1 MQKGYGFIHFSN
13 SSEGIQASFNV
24 IAAIPQ
30 IDVDGVTYIIEAS
43 NNLKSRIDALVKDSP
58 EVAEE
63 LSDAKAF
70 ILNANSRRQ
79 TNHGNN
85 GYGYNNNYNN
95 GYNRNRNNVSVIVY
109 VYIQNIYLYIY
120 TFIGILQ

>member
-70 ILNANSRRQ
+70 ILNANNRQ
-79 TNHGNN
+79 RTHNNN
-85 GYGYNNNYNN
+85 GYGYNNGYNN
-95 GYNRNRNNVSVIVY
+95 YNRNRNNNVSAVQCVSV
-109 VYIQNIYLYIY
+109 LR
-120 TFIGILQ
+120 